1 MRVAAVA
8 LLLPLALATPI
19 NQHSAAT
26 DNDAESI
33 LAPLSASDNAEVIDD
48 SYVVVMKKDIKPE
61 QLAMHLAV
69 VDQWHALDVSGT
81 DRSPYHTTP
90 PPTGWRDGP

>member
-19 NQHSAAT
+19 AT
-26 DNDAESI
+26 DNNAESI

-48 SYVVVMKKDIKPE
+48 SYVVVMKKDVKPE

-69 VDQWHALDVSGT
+69 VDQWHALDVSET
-81 DRSPYHTTP
+81 DRSPYRTAHSP
-90 PPTGWRDGP
+90 PPRA